1 MPVTITPIGSCRI
14 TNPLREAAH
23 RFDFTLNMDGVYGYT
38 HSSAEAL
45 QQLKYFQG
53 EFAPSEF
60 LRPILCGQA
69 VKVKSELGLRSKKSD
84 LYLVELSAAKVL
96 FVGSEYV
103 QSNYVSVFFAD
114 FFSDAVRARK
124 FWSLSKMDGDK
135 GKEKEDFLKSEA
147 VFQKMSPEKQRLLHD
162 LTYRLC
168 SEEEL
173 KSDMLEISKRV
184 DNVVFITH
192 CNGCSPD
199 GDLLKSRSEWIE
211 LVKKV
216 GLETGLTVFDP
227 TELMERMGQ
236 SKAFEK
242 EGLDL
247 THYTPAFERALFDE
261 WNCRYIAS
269 LSESGALIAKST
281 SFDLENENTKTKLND
296 SLLGLGQGSDF
307 DVLRELFSALR
318 REPMQLDLNV
328 QLSQALFAI
337 GDYEGVVRRL
347 ASFRETCD
355 LNDDALQILMLSYF
369 EIEDWDNSLEIA
381 SLLLSQERDSADVFR
396 VCAVV
401 AEIHGDFAQAMI
413 YWKRVFDLADSYL
426 FEAMSALARLN
437 ESTGDL
443 DKAIFWTKEL
453 IKANS
458 DDDAFVAQ
466 LYRLQAESFDE
477 DQLSQLLKDLVSV
490 PPALILGLIGIA
502 KKRQMFMGAAR
513 GLVELRARFP
523 LDRSIRTFVEET
535 LIAWDADIDSVETL
549 DSLSSAKKLKAI
561 LILQPRNNKAL
572 RAWRVLVNEKRD
584 NLKAAFKEKQ
594 YDAVIELGVFLRR
607 IGSDFVGVNFL
618 VGRACFEL
626 GMYQQSLP
634 WFVLATAEDG
644 VSVSAW
650 VFRARAAVKSE
661 AFLEAL
667 TCYRHLLDMA
677 GDSDSNIVE
686 EAESNID
693 AMPMRAIKMA
703 RKLCD
708 ETQYDDAW
716 DLTQFVLVED
726 QDNAFAVKLQD
737 KILRALRD
745 DLLAM
750 GEDDLGQRVQL
761 AQSIYSKDAS
771 NAFAIKILAV
781 ELMRRKDY
789 KGALKHWK
797 ELFVISPEVV
807 SVKNQILKCEK
818 LLSGQN

>member
-124 FWSLSKMDGDK
+124 FWSLSKMGGDK
-135 GKEKEDFLKSEA
+135 SNEKENFLKSEA
-147 VFQKMSPEKQRLLHD
+147 VFQKMSSEKQRLLRD

-192 CNGCSPD
+192 CNGRSPD
-199 GDLLKSRSEWIE
+199 GSLLKSRSEWIE

-216 GLETGLTVFDP
+216 GLATGLAVFDP

-247 THYTPAFERALFDE
+247 THYTPSFERALFDE
-261 WNCRYIAS
+261 WNSRYIAS
-269 LSESGALIAKST
+269 LSESGALIAKSA
-281 SFDLENENTKTKLND
+281 SVDAEKAKTKFND
-296 SLLGLGQGSDF
+296 PLVGLGHGSDF
-307 DVLRELFSALR
+307 ETLRELFSALR
-318 REPMQLDLNV
+318 REPMQPDLNV

-572 RAWRVLVNEKRD
+572 RAWRVLVNQKRD

-594 YDAVIELGVFLRR
+594 YDVVIELGVFLRR

-626 GMYQQSLP
+626 GMHQQSLP

-644 VSVSAW
+644 VNVSAW

-661 AFLEAL
+661 VFVEAL

-708 ETQYDDAW
+708 EAQYDDAW
-716 DLTQFVLVED
+716 DLTQFVLAED

-745 DLLAM
+745 DLLAV
-750 GEDDLGQRVQL
+750 GEDDLGTRVQL
-761 AQSIYSKDAS
+761 ARSIYSKDAS
-771 NAFAIKILAV
+771 NAFAIKVLAV